1 MMNERGDVPGA
12 AMRRLSY
19 GLLLAFSLLAPSG
32 AFADQNDERLDEL
45 FTRLKNTADMT
56 EGTLIAAQIW
66 EIWIAHDNPEYF
78 NLMVSGIRHM
88 NSNALSLA
96 LQDFNRLV
104 ALAPDYAEAWNK
116 RATIHYLLQDYQAS
130 TADIEQTLRL
140 EPFHFGALSGLG
152 LVNLAQGNY
161 EAARNAFRTILEF
174 YPAMPGIRT
183 NVEEIDNYLRN
194 STI

>member
-1 MMNERGDVPGA
+1 
-12 AMRRLSY
+12 MRRLSY